1 MWGLVAFEIR
11 VTPYS
16 DTRCRGLLIAHK
28 ISFLHFLQ
36 SSNAIWVY
44 GLFLHSSWRLGQ
56 IELVKSFFSFFEMSN
71 FWNEKKFWIDKIC
84 KMGGSRHSTAKGQF
98 NITTRQW
105 NISLYFKLLAMRLF
119 TLQRPEYYLNMINH
133 THTILLGSLTV
144 FHIPI

>member
-28 ISFLHFLQ
+28 ISFFFTFFVKFKCNFGIWPI
-36 SSNAIWVY
+36 SSFKLKTWTNWI
-44 GLFLHSSWRLGQ
+44 GQ
-56 IELVKSFFSFFEMSN
+56 KFFQFFEMSN
-71 FWNEKKFWIDKIC
+71 FWNEKKFWIGKIC

-105 NISLYFKLLAMRLF
+105 NICCISKLLAMRLF
-119 TLQRPEYYLNMINH
+119 TPTSRILSEYD
-133 THTILLGSLTV
+133 
-144 FHIPI
+144 